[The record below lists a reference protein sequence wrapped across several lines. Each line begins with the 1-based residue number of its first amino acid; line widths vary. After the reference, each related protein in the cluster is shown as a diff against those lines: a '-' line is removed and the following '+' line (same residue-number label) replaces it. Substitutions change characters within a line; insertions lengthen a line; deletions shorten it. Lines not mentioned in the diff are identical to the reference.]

1 MHDRC
6 LTPVQLARGGRDW
19 TLDSHGRSWRA
30 PGKEGR
36 LLGQLGM
43 GQKSWQGHWPNGCT
57 LEHASHGV
65 EEKQGEREEGE
76 DD

>member
-1 MHDRC
+1 MGD
-6 LTPVQLARGGRDW
+6 RGG
-19 TLDSHGRSWRA
+19 

-43 GQKSWQGHWPNGCT
+43 GLRSWQGYWPNGCT